1 MKMWLAIGLIS
12 ISTIGHAASAPVSAE
27 SFLSKSGELSFKIQN
42 YSKDTGFDCVIS
54 YDLRTY
60 DEDHAYLRTAANL
73 QTKVIFI
80 DKNSSKRIKSE
91 FELAEN
97 EKIAELAHAVQAPD
111 CVAATKSRAVNLK
124 NYYRFEDYIQRTS
137 GADSFGF
144 GPNRNIILKADFK
157 DISQFEIISSFERK
171 LKPAGFMGGWN
182 PNPEQSTNFGNGA
195 QLFFMN
201 ERRQSIMFS
210 TSESQ
215 MIDGK
220 DVITTKGELFVF
232 NNNLKTIEKF
242 ISPED
247 KNCAGLLST
256 NYLMCAPE
264 GEESAPTLI
273 NPLNAEVIRFDS
285 TTNEALKDLNAD
297 LTKCQTA
304 LESSFLVSADKG
316 KLTNRCIKNDFSI
329 EKFEIFFDKE
339 LEDNQAVFKFA
350 SYNNIREE
358 NLKLVELRAEF
369 PWALFYK
376 RSPKPAAFQSLAP
389 KEGLVDAAKRLFN
402 KNISFVNIIT
412 TGRED
417 YFDVFF
423 NDDKGNG
430 YFGRIYWNELQ

>member
-124 NYYRFEDYIQRTS
+124 DYYRFEDYVQRAS

-144 GPNRNIILKADFK
+144 GPNRNIILKAEFK

-171 LKPAGFMGGWN
+171 LKPTGFMGGWN
-182 PNPEQSTNFGNGA
+182 PNPEQNTHLGNGA

-201 ERRQSIMFS
+201 ERKQNIILS

-215 MIDGK
+215 MLDGK
-220 DVITTKGELFVF
+220 EVITTKGELFVF
-232 NNNLKTIEKF
+232 NNNLKTIEKY
-242 ISPED
+242 IHPAGQ
-247 KNCAGLLST
+247 NCGGVLST

-264 GEESAPTLI
+264 GEEGTPTLTS
-273 NPLNAEVIRFDS
+273 PFSSEVFRFDAV
-285 TTNEALKDLNAD
+285 TNEALKDVSLD
-297 LTKCQTA
+297 LVNCQTA
-304 LESSFLVSADKG
+304 LESSFFISADKG

-339 LEDNQAVFKFA
+339 IEDNQTVFKFS

-369 PWALFYK
+369 PWALFAK
-376 RSPKPAAFQSLAP
+376 RSPKPAAFQSHSP
-389 KEGLVDAAKRLFN
+389 KEGLVDAAKRLFK
-402 KNISFVNIIT
+402 KNISYVSIIS

-423 NDDKGNG
+423 NDEKGNG